1 MITLYKQVSWSVLA
15 VATNILT
22 QITATVVLVRLLQPT
37 DFGVITI
44 AFLLLRFVGYFAEL
58 GMLQTLVQWSDLQP
72 RQLHTAFTVSLLLSG
87 LFLLV
92 IVVGAPYA
100 VIFIDH
106 PQLAVVTI
114 MLAAGFII
122 QSLSLP
128 ALVILQR
135 DLCYRVI
142 SVSEMIA
149 CAVGFLLVAIPLA
162 ALGFGVWSLVAGA
175 LMQLTVGLVIRYA
188 WTRHTWRL
196 AFDLGF
202 IRHLFRFGGT
212 LSLLGFLQFL
222 TQSADQ
228 FLVGRYLG
236 GGSLGVYNRSLT
248 LVNGP
253 LNALSAAIV
262 RVLFPH
268 LARQQHDRPAFAQIL
283 TRQIG
288 LLALLLFPL
297 GGLALGWGIIAVPLL
312 LGLAWTSGTGVFMA
326 YAALL
331 PILGTISLLGTALTA
346 LGALRGWLVVEAV
359 FLTITVCALIYILR
373 PYGMVAG
380 AWTVVLIQ
388 AFRGLVFLGMLQLA
402 HGIILSTTLRY
413 LGLAL
418 QSALIPSA
426 LGMLSCWLLGT
437 HGWLIVPAF
446 IFPLLGM
453 WLFVRLWAHRAYS
466 ELLNEVSGIATN
478 LPNVVRVFLARGF
491 GVTVVNV

>member
-1 MITLYKQVSWSVLA
+1 MRLLHQVSWSVLA
-15 VATNILT
+15 VVTNILI
-22 QITATVVLVRLLQPT
+22 QVAATVVLARLLQPT

-58 GMLQTLVQWSDLQP
+58 GMVQTLVQWPDLQP

-87 LFLLV
+87 LFLV
-92 IVVGAPYA
+92 VTVVGAPYA
-100 VIFIDH
+100 VIFITH
-106 PQLAVVTI
+106 PQLALVTTA
-114 MLAAGFII
+114 LATGFIL

-162 ALGFGVWSLVAGA
+162 ALGLGVWSLVAGS
-175 LMQLTVGLVIRYA
+175 LMQTVVGLVIRYV
-188 WTRHTWRL
+188 WTRHAWRL

-202 IRHLFRFGGT
+202 VRHLFRFGGT

-236 GGSLGVYNRSLT
+236 SNSLGVYNRSLT

-262 RVLFPH
+262 RVLYPH

-312 LGLAWTSGTGVFMA
+312 LGPAWTSGTGVFMA
-326 YAALL
+326 YAAIL

-346 LGALRGWLVVEAV
+346 LGALRGWLVVEAL
-359 FLTITVCALIYILR
+359 FLAITVCALIYLV
-373 PYGMVAG
+373 PQHGMVAG
-380 AWTVVLIQ
+380 AWAVALIQ
-388 AFRGLVFLGMLQLA
+388 AFRGLVFLVMLQQA

-418 QSALIPSA
+418 QSSLIPG
-426 LGMLSCWLLGT
+426 LIGVVSCWLLGT
-437 HGWLIVPAF
+437 HGWMILPVIVL
-446 IFPLLGM
+446 PLLGL
-453 WLFVRLWAHRAYS
+453 WLFIRLWAHQAYS
-466 ELLNEVSGIATN
+466 DLLIGSQGLTR
-478 LPNVVRVFLARGF
+478 NVHPLVQIWGQRIFRIDL
-491 GVTVVNV
+491 VNV